1 MRRRLTAVEFCIRLE
16 GVFRENMKK
25 TRAVFVF
32 ALVAGLGGFL
42 FPAVSQ
48 VRVTAVRAA
57 VYAEPSRNSSRID
70 VVPKGS
76 LLNLFQQ
83 QKVKDI
89 WYYVSYNSPRY
100 GGRVSGFILD
110 SAVEPV
116 SEEAAPAEKPAS
128 PTRKIE
134 PEPEAKVPPPAEPAK
149 PEPQKAA
156 AEPPKT
162 EPQTAPARRVP
173 LAMPKIVEYK
183 ETMAATRA
191 PRPVRITLP
200 RLAAG
205 LEDQPWAIIQ
215 PPAPVSAKP
224 TAVLTAPTPAVASKT
239 DITKEKPKP
248 VEAKEVKKTQAA
260 KKSPA
265 PSPPPVVRE
274 SAAKKEIPREA
285 EPVKAKPE
293 TERPA
298 PTPAPTAPQA
308 RPAQPARPPSAGPRP
323 ARLAIGL
330 GYGPSFGGAG
340 GSLEF
345 YLSRS
350 LALHAGYGVYPTGVI
365 YSETDWVKNETMWS
379 AGLRFY
385 LMPSSEKLTPY
396 LDAQYGGLS
405 VEAAEVITGIYDYS
419 YIYSHEQKVLWG
431 PSLLAGLELRFG
443 RLALRGGLGVS
454 YSLTDWQYLKNRVLF
469 AFEAGLG
476 VRL

>member
-1 MRRRLTAVEFCIRLE
+1 MRRRLTAVSFCIRLE
-16 GVFRENMKK
+16 GEFRENMKR
-25 TRAVFVF
+25 TQALLVFAVFV
-32 ALVAGLGGFL
+32 GLGGCL
-42 FPAVSQ
+42 FPAVLQ

-70 VVPKGS
+70 IVAKGS

-83 QKVKDI
+83 QKVNDT

-116 SEEAAPAEKPAS
+116 PAEAAPAGKPAS
-128 PTRKIE
+128 PPRKIE
-134 PEPEAKVPPPAEPAK
+134 PEPGAKVPPPAEPAK

-173 LAMPKIVEYK
+173 MALPKIEEYK
-183 ETMAATRA
+183 ESMAVTRA
-191 PRPVRITLP
+191 PHPVRITLP
-200 RLAAG
+200 RVGAA
-205 LEDQPWAIIQ
+205 LQDQPWAIIR
-215 PPAPVSAKP
+215 PPAPVSEKP
-224 TAVLTAPTPAVASKT
+224 PAVLAAPAPAVASKAGVN
-239 DITKEKPKP
+239 KEKPKP
-248 VEAKEVKKTQAA
+248 VEPKEVKKTQAA

-265 PSPPPVVRE
+265 PSSPPVVRE
-274 SAAKKEIPREA
+274 SAAKKEIPREP

-293 TERPA
+293 AERPA
-298 PTPAPTAPQA
+298 PTPAATAPQA
-308 RPAQPARPPSAGPRP
+308 RPTQPVRLPAAGPRP

-340 GSLEF
+340 GSFEL

-350 LALHAGYGVYPTGVI
+350 LALHAGYGVYPTTVV

-379 AGLRFY
+379 AGLRLY
-385 LMPSSEKLTPY
+385 LMPSSGKLTPY

-405 VEAAEVITGIYDYS
+405 VEAAEVITGIYNYS

-431 PSLLAGLELRFG
+431 PSLLAGLELRLG
-443 RLALRGGLGVS
+443 RLALRGGLGAS
-454 YSLTDWQYLKNRVLF
+454 YSLTDWQYLKSRVLF